1 MERQKIS
8 WRALKLEEKEI
19 DGGVVRKQ
27 HNLESRR
34 PDMVGS
40 EKNRT
45 RIRSKSPSSN
55 HHEFLLQNIRGKL
68 VEHSHIRDIRDV
80 DCRCT
85 KQFTCDWI
93 IKKFG
98 AVLNMI
104 IQRWDESGTV
114 VFRERSIF
122 ATSTLGSLPPFSGT
136 MKVIVRYCPA
146 FPHCDYRI
154 ALVLEQVRMVRG
166 RG

>member
-8 WRALKLEEKEI
+8 WRAPKLEEN
-19 DGGVVRKQ
+19 GGVVRKQ
-27 HNLESRR
+27 HNLETSKARLKM
-34 PDMVGS
+34 DMAGS

-45 RIRSKSPSSN
+45 GIRSKTCRTFTN
-55 HHEFLLQNIRGKL
+55 NEIGTWN
-68 VEHSHIRDIRDV
+68 IRDIRDA

-85 KQFTCDWI
+85 KQCTKQSTCDWI
-93 IKKFG
+93 IKKLR
-98 AVLNMI
+98 A
-104 IQRWDESGTV
+104 SGTTV
-114 VFRERSIF
+114 VLRERNNT
-122 ATSTLGSLPPFSGT
+122 ATSTLGSLSRFSGT

-146 FPHCDYRI
+146 FPHCGYRI